1 MAATRSTWRESCRGV
16 RKRGQGGCGGEA
28 SPPQERWQGILAKC
42 HTFEWHLSTTYYMT
56 YLKWLDSIL
65 SKKKEK
71 KKPKKKGGKKKGEKK
86 GKEIYTHKE
95 IYTRWFVSTSTNSM
109 RCFVNWIPLNTHV
122 CFKKPQPWGFV
133 KHAATNVWGAKG
145 KTRPFR
151 EILVH
156 RKGRGKAKGGYMK
169 KRRNESPANYK
180 SWIYFVSKNIMR
192 WNLYL
197 HRFAQASYIYT
208 CSTQVTAPGLSP

>member
-1 MAATRSTWRESCRGV
+1 MRRTGIA
-16 RKRGQGGCGGEA
+16 
-28 SPPQERWQGILAKC
+28 QERHYWRSSCSFKNVDPLLHPNLHSLCTRMDHGPL
-42 HTFEWHLSTTYYMT
+42 TFELLLNS
-56 YLKWLDSIL
+56 
-65 SKKKEK
+65 
-71 KKPKKKGGKKKGEKK
+71 
-86 GKEIYTHKE
+86 
-95 IYTRWFVSTSTNSM
+95 WFVSTSTNSM
-109 RCFVNWIPLNTHV
+109 KCFVNWIPLNTHV